1 MANKAFDT
9 LEATRRLEA
18 AGIRAE
24 QADAFVKVVNQSAS
38 QMVTVERFETGVAGL
53 HARIDS
59 VHSELGPR
67 IDSLHTKFDSVQTEL
82 LARID
87 SVRAELR
94 EEIARSNLRAVLVA
108 IAANALIVTIIATV
122 ATIFG
127 ILLSGGAPET
137 LSFGTP

>member
-1 MANKAFDT
+1 MTDTAFDT

-18 AGIRAE
+18 AGIQAA
-24 QADAFVKVVNQSAS
+24 QADAFVKVVNQSTS
-38 QMVTVERFETGVAGL
+38 QMVTVERFEVGVAGL

-59 VHSELGPR
+59 V
-67 IDSLHTKFDSVQTEL
+67 QAEL
-82 LARID
+82 LARFD

-122 ATIFG
+122 ATITG
-127 ILLSGGAPET
+127 ILVSSGGSATLPFGAP
-137 LSFGTP
+137 